1 MIFFSFSIFLLFL
14 LSSGLTL
21 AQMHP
26 PPTQQSPNGPLPP
39 PQQRSG
45 GPWEQDVLL
54 YTSSDG
60 EHFQEEGTFEPYAG
74 VPCVIKDAKGNFIAV
89 FQWFPLEDQ
98 ENFDH
103 VAAKISTDEGK
114 TWSKPQPIQIKNY
127 PPELIRPFD
136 PTLVLLDGGK
146 IRIYFSGN
154 KKGSHGMPTSN
165 AVATYSAIS
174 EDGIHYTFEEGIRF
188 SVTGKPA
195 VDPAVIKLGNTW
207 HYYSPQGP
215 EQGFYHATSKDGLNF
230 KREAD
235 ITSLGDGIGNVVT
248 DKEGIRFYAGS
259 RRGLWWSFSTDG
271 FNWTPPTYTTVHG
284 GDPGVVW
291 VDKNKLLLMP
301 VSGKKR
307 SIPNLPFKVKM

>member
-1 MIFFSFSIFLLFL
+1 MITFLRFFIFILFL
-14 LSSGLTL
+14 FPFRLAF
-21 AQMHP
+21 AQMYP
-26 PPTQQSPNGPLPP
+26 PPNQQQGGLSP
-39 PQQRSG
+39 PQQRAG

-54 YTSSDG
+54 YTSQDG
-60 EHFQEEGTFEPYAG
+60 EHFQDAGTFEPYAG
-74 VPCVIKDAKGNFIAV
+74 VPCVIKDAKGNLIAV

-103 VAAKISTDEGK
+103 VAAKISTDNGN
-114 TWSKPQPIQIKNY
+114 TWSKPKPIHIKNY
-127 PPELIRPFD
+127 PSDLIRAFD
-136 PTLVLLDGGK
+136 PTLVLLDDGK
-146 IRIYFSGN
+146 IRLYFSGN
-154 KKGSHGMPTSN
+154 KKGEHGMPTSH

-188 SVTGKPA
+188 FVSGKPA
-195 VDPAVIKLGNTW
+195 VDPAVIKLKDTW
-207 HYYSPQGP
+207 HYYSPRGP

-248 DKEGIRFYAGS
+248 YQEGIRFYAGS

-271 FNWTPPTYTTVHG
+271 FNWTVPTYTTIKG
-284 GDPGVVW
+284 GDPGIVW
-291 VDKNKLLLMP
+291 VSQHKFFLMS

-307 SIPNLPFKVKM
+307 SIPTLPFKVKM